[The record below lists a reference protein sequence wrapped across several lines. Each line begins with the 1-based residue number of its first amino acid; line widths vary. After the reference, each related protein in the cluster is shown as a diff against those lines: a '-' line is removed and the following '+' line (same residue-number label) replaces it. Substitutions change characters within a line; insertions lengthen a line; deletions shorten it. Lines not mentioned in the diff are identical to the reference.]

1 MTLKTISYYAGDD
14 IKMPTRLSKPGT
26 FDRNDPQSLR
36 DHADKIEEW
45 QIVNAEYDLKI
56 VAYRQDIRARQ
67 AELCNDLAD
76 ENDMTVPQAS
86 VVFNVAWEDG
96 HSEGFGAVIDR
107 FEELAEI
114 IENFN
119 QAGDWI

>member
-1 MTLKTISYYAGDD
+1 MTRKTNSYYAGDD

-56 VAYRQDIRARQ
+56 VAYRQDIQARK
-67 AELCNDLAD
+67 AELRYVLAD
-76 ENDMTVPQAS
+76 ENYMNIAQATVL
-86 VVFNVAWEDG
+86 FNVAWEDG
-96 HSEGFGAVIDR
+96 HSEGFSAVIDR

-119 QAGDWI
+119 QAGEE